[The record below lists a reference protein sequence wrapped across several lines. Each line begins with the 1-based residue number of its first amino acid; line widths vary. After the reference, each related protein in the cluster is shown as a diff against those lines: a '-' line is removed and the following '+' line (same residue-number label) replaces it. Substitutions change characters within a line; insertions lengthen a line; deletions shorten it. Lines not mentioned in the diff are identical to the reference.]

1 MALCFFRNLCVED
14 HCLLAQGAFSV
25 PLTIS
30 ALWCWSVEPPPMPS
44 EPKPAACQEAPLQMK
59 DSLNHPPEPTAQI
72 ESVRCR
78 GKCMAFLLTESGR
91 STLKRNGRRAI
102 GMVFISEE
110 LIQKG
115 MSLITAVWRD
125 FSFCQHSL
133 LCVLHLQR
141 VREGGKSLWH
151 DLQWS
156 EHVGNRW
163 RLRRNQCR
171 RGRHMLHTCLAIS
184 HEMQPGTNWTGP
196 VGSLSRP
203 KPAEQQGGRDG
214 KKVRDAE
221 GIERVV
227 GCEVIVPHR
236 VFY

>member
-1 MALCFFRNLCVED
+1 MASCFCRNLCAQD
-14 HCLLAQGAFSV
+14 HCLLAPGHLVFFRRFQLYDAR
-25 PLTIS
+25 
-30 ALWCWSVEPPPMPS
+30 SVEPPPMPS
-44 EPKPAACQEAPLQMK
+44 EPKLGACQEAPLQMK
-59 DSLNHPPEPTAQI
+59 DSLSPPHPPTPQI

-78 GKCMAFLLTESGR
+78 GKRMAFLLTESER
-91 STLKRNGRRAI
+91 STFKQIGRRGI
-102 GMVFISEE
+102 GMVYISEE

-115 MSLITAVWRD
+115 MSLITAVCRD

-133 LCVLHLQR
+133 LCVLHLQQ
-141 VREGGKSLWH
+141 VREGGKSIWH

-156 EHVGNRW
+156 EHVENRW
-163 RLRRNQCR
+163 RLGRNQCR

-196 VGSLSRP
+196 AGSINRP
-203 KPAEQQGGRDG
+203 KPAEQQGGRNG
-214 KKVRDAE
+214 KRVRDAE

-227 GCEVIVPHR
+227 GCEVILPHR